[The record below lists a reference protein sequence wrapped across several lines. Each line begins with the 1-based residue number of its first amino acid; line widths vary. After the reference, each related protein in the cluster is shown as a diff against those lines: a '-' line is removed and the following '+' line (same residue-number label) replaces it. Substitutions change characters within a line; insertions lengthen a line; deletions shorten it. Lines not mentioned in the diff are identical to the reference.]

1 MNVVTT
7 THTGV
12 QAVVRTFTNGARLW
26 AAYFLALWLTAC
38 SGFVTAVEA
47 PINSLDDAEL
57 TSEDHVEFLI
67 NGVRARFASTYAL
80 LSVLSGT
87 LSDELKFELVEGAT
101 EVTYR
106 SIDAGYIPLDANLV
120 ILAER
125 QLGELRYFADNLAE
139 RAQRITFRDQNL
151 RRRAL
156 TTAYFYGAFARY
168 FYAAYFGLEPQLG
181 GGVLNVGPFVPSV
194 AMYDSALAR
203 INLALQ
209 HVTNAYERRAAN
221 TLAARIYL
229 INNRVV
235 QAEAAARNGLRSGD
249 PTLAALFSTAAP
261 NFWWSEAGAGRVQ
274 VVVAR
279 RFETYLQADP
289 DEETRIPILD
299 IEGLNGTDTFYFQD
313 RYPEQDSPM
322 PVLTWQENDLILAE
336 CELRLRNDVGA
347 ALLRM
352 NAVRASSELAPLD
365 DATLPILYTERDKE
379 LFCTGNRLLDQ
390 RRLNQWHLPAD
401 TWRFLPI
408 TNAERNAN
416 PNLRP

>member
-1 MNVVTT
+1 MNFSTSICS
-7 THTGV
+7 GV
-12 QAVVRTFTNGARLW
+12 HAVLRALANTVRLW
-26 AAYFLALWLTAC
+26 TACILALWFTAC
-38 SGFVTAVEA
+38 SGFVTAVDV
-47 PINSLDDAEL
+47 PINSLDDTEL

-80 LSVLSGT
+80 LGVLSGT
-87 LSDELKFELVEGAT
+87 LSDELRFELVEGAT

-106 SIDAGYIPLDANLV
+106 AIDAGYIPLDANLV

-125 QLGELRYFADNLAE
+125 QLGELRYLADNLAE

-168 FYAAYFGLEPQLG
+168 FYAAYFGLEPQRG
-181 GGVLNVGPFVPSV
+181 GGVINVGPFIPSA

-221 TLAARIYL
+221 TFIARIHL
-229 INNRVV
+229 LNNRFA
-235 QAEAAARNGLRSGD
+235 QAEAAARNGLRNGD
-249 PTLAALFSTAAP
+249 PTLVALFSKAAP
-261 NFWWSEAGAGRVQ
+261 SWWWAEAGAGRVQ
-274 VVVAR
+274 VVVDR
-279 RFETYLQADP
+279 RFEAYLRADP
-289 DEETRIPILD
+289 NEEIRIPIVD
-299 IEGLNGTDTFYFQD
+299 IEGLNGTDIFYAQD
-313 RYPEQDSPM
+313 RYPEQDSPI
-322 PVLTWQENDLILAE
+322 PVLTWQENDLMLAE

-347 ALLRM
+347 ALLKM

-365 DATLPILYTERDKE
+365 DATLQILYTERDKE

-390 RRLNQWHLPAD
+390 RRFNRWHLPAD
-401 TWRFLPI
+401 TWRCLPI